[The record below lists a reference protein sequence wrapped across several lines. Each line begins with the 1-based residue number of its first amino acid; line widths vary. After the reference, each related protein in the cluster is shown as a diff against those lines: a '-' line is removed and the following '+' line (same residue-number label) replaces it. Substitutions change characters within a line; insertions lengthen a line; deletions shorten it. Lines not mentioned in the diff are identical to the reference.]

1 MGIWAARPFVISYG
15 AQRLFRHV
23 AGCDTCML
31 MPLCIFL
38 TSHSPKTW
46 KSKGRFGPQ
55 KHATFGWKVAELR
68 CV

>member
-31 MPLCIFL
+31 MPLCIFS
-38 TSHSPKTW
+38 TSHLPKHEN
-46 KSKGRFGPQ
+46 Q
-55 KHATFGWKVAELR
+55 KAGLGFKNMPLLSEKWPSYDA
-68 CV
+68 